1 MVSGVCRCPKW
12 SESHSVVS
20 SSLRS
25 HGLYSPWNSP
35 GQNTGVCSLSL
46 LQWIFLT
53 QKSNWGLLHCRQ
65 ILYQLSYQG
74 SPVCVC
80 VCKSSTLLPKNISKM
95 KYLKGTS
102 LAVQWLRLRTSAA
115 GAVGLIPCQETK
127 IPQAMW
133 SRPKKKKCQA
143 QIKYLKNKDN
153 GAKSKPFPL
162 SLNHKPL
169 ICVGSCFPSP
179 DFYSNFQFFY

>member
-20 SSLRS
+20 DFLQP

-35 GQNTGVCSLSL
+35 GQSIGVHSLSL
-46 LQWIFLT
+46 LQGIFLT
-53 QKSNWGLLHCRQ
+53 QTSDWGLLRGRQ

-74 SPVCVC
+74 SLVCVC

-95 KYLKGTS
+95 KCLKRAS
-102 LAVQWLRLRTSAA
+102 LPVQWLRPHTSAA
-115 GAVGLIPCQETK
+115 GAAGSIPCQETK
-127 IPQAMW
+127 VPHAMW
-133 SRPKKKKCQA
+133 SRPKKKKKCQA
-143 QIKYLKNKDN
+143 QMKYLKNKDN
-153 GAKSKPFPL
+153 EAKSKPFPL

-169 ICVGSCFPSP
+169 ICG
-179 DFYSNFQFFY
+179 